1 MRDVVVLLL
10 KWLGL
15 TAYATIFVA
24 AFAADCWP
32 EQGNVEALRGEL
44 LVLRGAPGDQIKL
57 ALPLPVDERTDYR
70 ELTATLRHPASD
82 GELQVSIPAQI
93 EHLEEEDEG
102 VYGRFVVPDLPVGV
116 DVSGT
121 LAGRERLS
129 DGETATL
136 NIPMALH
143 VLAPGEGEQSGY
155 RDTTLQTRL
164 IVVVVAVV
172 VWALLPVMFLL
183 ILATAQRDT
192 QLSPQ
197 RSWGDQ

>member
-15 TAYATIFVA
+15 AYMAIFVA

-82 GELQVSIPAQI
+82 GDLQVSIPAQI
-93 EHLEEEDEG
+93 DHLEEEDEG
-102 VYGRFVVPDLPVGV
+102 VYGRLVVPDRPVGV
-116 DVSGT
+116 DVS
-121 LAGRERLS
+121 ADVS
-129 DGETATL
+129 W
-136 NIPMALH
+136 
-143 VLAPGEGEQSGY
+143 PGAA
-155 RDTTLQTRL
+155 D
-164 IVVVVAVV
+164 
-172 VWALLPVMFLL
+172 
-183 ILATAQRDT
+183 
-192 QLSPQ
+192 
-197 RSWGDQ
+197 